1 MMFCPRCGS
10 ILIPDLNKKI
20 IRCNGCNYKE
30 DKNRSMII
38 KERLNSKDKIK
49 KPSVATQYLVFPFST
64 QAI

>member
-30 DKNRSMII
+30 DKNRNIII
-38 KERLNSKDKIK
+38 KEDRNGCTLQINIIIERKNE
-49 KPSVATQYLVFPFST
+49 V
-64 QAI
+64 